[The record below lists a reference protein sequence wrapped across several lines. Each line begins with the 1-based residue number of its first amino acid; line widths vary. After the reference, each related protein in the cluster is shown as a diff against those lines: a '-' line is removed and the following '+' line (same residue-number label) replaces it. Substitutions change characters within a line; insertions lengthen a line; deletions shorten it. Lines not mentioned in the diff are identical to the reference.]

1 MKILLFVWKYT
12 LCTLTWYKVT
22 KYGNSANAGKR
33 NAFEM
38 KKKNISANS
47 PEKLLS
53 NKMFET
59 SKLYSFYKILYV
71 QQKIQ
76 GKLVDY

>member
-1 MKILLFVWKYT
+1 MVILPML
-12 LCTLTWYKVT
+12 
-22 KYGNSANAGKR
+22 GN
-33 NAFEM
+33 EM
-38 KKKNISANS
+38 HSKWRKKNISANS